1 MKADALREKFE
12 AFLEAR
18 VAPLP
23 ALHKIGIAAAVLLSP
38 VALFY
43 LLAYMPKAEEI
54 TRLDRQRA
62 GLERELA
69 DLAKKTKDIEK
80 FRAEKKDA
88 EARFAALSLLL
99 PAQKEIPSLLTNIS
113 SLGTASGLDFL
124 SFRPKGEI
132 VKDFYAEIPVDI
144 QVRGQYHNV
153 GGFFDQISKLSRIVT
168 VSNVKMGTPTRQ
180 GREMI
185 LNTTFNLVTYRF
197 IEKKDEP
204 PAKKGKK

>member
-1 MKADALREKFE
+1 MKLDAVKNKFE
-12 AFLEAR
+12 TFLEAK

-23 ALHKIGIAAAVLLSP
+23 AAHKLGIAAAVLLLP
-38 VALFY
+38 VVLFY
-43 LLAYMPKAEEI
+43 FLMFAPKTEEI
-54 TRLDRQRA
+54 ARLTQQRA
-62 GLERELA
+62 GLEKELA
-69 DLAKKTKDIEK
+69 ELELKTRDLQK
-80 FRAEKKDA
+80 FRAEKQEA
-88 EARFAALSLLL
+88 EERFAALAVLL
-99 PAQKEIPSLLTNIS
+99 PQQKEIPSLLTNIS

-132 VKDFYAEIPVDI
+132 AKDFYAEIPVDI

-153 GGFFDQISKLSRIVT
+153 GGFFDQVSKLPRIVT

-185 LNTTFNLVTYRF
+185 LSTSFNLVTYRF

-204 PAKKGKK
+204 AKKGK